1 MNRREKKRLR
11 KNYLNLIDNKIS
23 EHERSG
29 LWSDDIDDTAY
40 YNKRSTLIRLL
51 KELKDII
58 SNTDFRVFYH
68 LRTKY
73 LLPNKRT
80 MSDGEYYMSEMEKYL
95 DKIKEDELVNRD
107 FSLNSLL
114 NDI

>member
-23 EHERSG
+23 EYKRSG
-29 LWSDDIDDTAY
+29 VWSDDTNDTAY
-40 YNKRSTLIRLL
+40 CNRRSTLIRLL
-51 KELKDII
+51 KELKEII

-68 LRTKY
+68 LKTKY
-73 LLPNKRT
+73 LLPSKRT
-80 MSDGEYYMSEMEKYL
+80 MSSYITGMERYL
-95 DKIKEDELVNRD
+95 DNIKKDELVNRD
-107 FSLNSLL
+107 YSLNSLL